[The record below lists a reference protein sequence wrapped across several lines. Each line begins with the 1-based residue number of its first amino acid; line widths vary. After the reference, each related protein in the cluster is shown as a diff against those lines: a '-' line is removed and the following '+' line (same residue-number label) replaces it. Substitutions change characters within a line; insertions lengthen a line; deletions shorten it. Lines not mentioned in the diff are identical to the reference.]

1 MKVKL
6 IVIRTQ
12 DPKRLADF
20 YSHLGLSFGYHK
32 HGKSPYHYSAEIDGL
47 IFEIYPLANNQTET
61 DKYIRLGFELA
72 NFEEIVEVLRNQGFL
87 LTEPNDSDF
96 GIMAIASDSDG
107 RKIELYKKAETV

>member
-20 YSHLGLSFGYHK
+20 YSLLGLSFGYHK
-32 HGKSPYHYSAEIDGL
+32 HGKSPYHYSADIDGL

-61 DKYIRLGFELA
+61 DKYVRLGFELDT
-72 NFEEIVEVLRNQGFL
+72 FDETIEVLRNQGFL
-87 LTEPNDSDF
+87 LAEPNETDF
-96 GIMAIASDSDG
+96 GLIAIASDSDG
-107 RKIELYKKAETV
+107 RKIELYKKAETA